1 MMLERKI
8 RKIKMKGQVQKFSLI
23 ELLVVMVVMGMLL
36 TMAIPSFNRMI
47 SGNKVDQLASQLKL
61 AMEQAQSRAITER
74 RHVALIL
81 PNRNNRLSGENN
93 TQSEFGGCRMA
104 FVTHKGEK
112 EIDEDTGVRTYSEGW
127 YFLSWVPDS
136 AWKPAISGAI
146 LVKTA
151 ATGDSSYDSMVTT
164 TGAGLAAE
172 ETIANIEYD
181 GLADINEY
189 DGSSSTKNQCAII
202 FSPYGGI
209 AGSANSL
216 RFAIAEAV
224 PNGSAFVFPT
234 RDTTGP
240 TNFRTLELNRF
251 TGRVKHF
258 AN

>member
-81 PNRNNRLSGENN
+81 PNRNNHLSGEDN
-93 TQSEFGGCRMA
+93 TQCEFGGCRMA
-104 FVTHKGEK
+104 FVTHKGKK
-112 EIDEDTGVRTYSEGW
+112 EIDEETGVRTYSEGW

-172 ETIANIEYD
+172 ETIADIEYD

-224 PNGSAFVFPT
+224 PNELAFVFPT